1 MFWKWLCYNL
11 LNWVSGRYISLTVIQ
26 ALILGAVQGLTEFL
40 PVSSSGHLVIF
51 QHLLGLQNTPLA
63 FDVLVHMGTL
73 LAVFV
78 AFWTDIAALLR
89 KPWSRLTLLIVVGC
103 IPAALVGILLEPV
116 FEESFKSL
124 LVVGIGLLITG
135 VILMVSEKLALVKPG
150 FKEIEE
156 TSYKDVLFVGLL
168 QAIAIVPGISRSGST
183 ISAGLLAGMERPFAA
198 RFSFLLSIP
207 VILGA
212 GILELKDLGNGAMGA
227 ISSAAIVAGL
237 LSAALFGYIAIKVV
251 MRLVNQG
258 RLSVFSWYV
267 WALGIFTLGM
277 YFLG

>member
-1 MFWKWLCYNL
+1 M
-11 LNWVSGRYISLTVIQ
+11 
-26 ALILGAVQGLTEFL
+26 QGLTEFL

-51 QHLLGLQNTPLA
+51 QHLLGLENTPLA

-78 AFWTDIAALLR
+78 AFWSDIAALLR
-89 KPWSRLTLLIVVGC
+89 KPWSKLTFLIVVGC
-103 IPAALVGILLEPV
+103 IPAAAVGILLEPI
-116 FEESFKSL
+116 FEETFKSL
-124 LVVGIGLLITG
+124 LVVGWGLLITG
-135 VILMVSEKLALVKPG
+135 VVLMVSEKWSLAKPG
-150 FKEIEE
+150 LKEIEE
-156 TSYKDVLFVGLL
+156 TSYWDVLFIGLL

-198 RFSFLLSIP
+198 RYSFLLSIP
-207 VILGA
+207 VIMGA
-212 GILELKDLGNGAMGA
+212 GLLELKDLGTGALGA
-227 ISSAAIVAGL
+227 ISSAAIIAGL

-251 MRLVNQG
+251 LRLVNQG

-267 WALGIFTLGM
+267 WALGLVTLGL

>member
-1 MFWKWLCYNL
+1 M
-11 LNWVSGRYISLTVIQ
+11 TVIQ

-51 QHLLGLQNTPLA
+51 QHLLGLKDTPLA

-78 AFWTDIAALLR
+78 AFWSDIAALLR
-89 KPWSRLTLLIVVGC
+89 KPWSKLTFLIVAGC
-103 IPAALVGILLEPV
+103 IPAAIAGFLLEPI
-116 FEESFKSL
+116 FEQTFKSL

-135 VILMVSEKLALVKPG
+135 VVLMVSEKWALAHPG
-150 FKEIEE
+150 LKEIEE

-212 GILELKDLGNGAMGA
+212 GLLELKDLGSGAMGG
-227 ISSAAIVAGL
+227 IPVAAIITGL

-251 MRLVNQG
+251 LRLVNQG

-267 WALGIFTLGM
+267 WVLGLVALGWHLM
-277 YFLG
+277 S

>member
-1 MFWKWLCYNL
+1 M
-11 LNWVSGRYISLTVIQ
+11 TVIQ

-51 QHLLGLQNTPLA
+51 QHLLGLENTPLA

-78 AFWTDIAALLR
+78 AFWDDIAALLK
-89 KPWSRLTLLIVVGC
+89 KPWSKLTFLIVVGC
-103 IPAALVGILLEPV
+103 IPAAAVGILLEPI
-116 FEESFKSL
+116 FEETFKSL
-124 LVVGIGLLITG
+124 LVVGLGLLITG
-135 VILMVSEKLALVKPG
+135 AVLMVSEKWALAKPG
-150 FKEIEE
+150 LKEIEE
-156 TSYKDVLFVGLL
+156 TSYWDVLFVGLL

-212 GILELKDLGNGAMGA
+212 GLMELKDLGTGALEA
-227 ISSAAIVAGL
+227 ISSAAIMAGL

-251 MRLVNQG
+251 LRLVNQG

-267 WALGIFTLGM
+267 WALGLLTLGL

>member
-1 MFWKWLCYNL
+1 M
-11 LNWVSGRYISLTVIQ
+11 TVIQ

-51 QHLLGLQNTPLA
+51 QHWLGLENTPLA
-63 FDVLVHMGTL
+63 FDVLVHIGTL

-78 AFWTDIAALLR
+78 AFWSDIAALLR
-89 KPWSRLTLLIVVGC
+89 KPWSKLTFLIVAGC
-103 IPAALVGILLEPV
+103 IPAAAAGFLLEPI
-116 FEESFKSL
+116 FEQTFKSL

-135 VILMVSEKLALVKPG
+135 VVLMVSEKWALAHPG
-150 FKEIEE
+150 LKEIEE

-212 GILELKDLGNGAMGA
+212 GLLELKDLGGGAMGG
-227 ISSAAIVAGL
+227 ISAAAIITGL

-251 MRLVNQG
+251 LRLVNQG
-258 RLSVFSWYV
+258 RLSIFSWYV
-267 WALGIFTLGM
+267 WALGLATLGW
-277 YFLG
+277 YFMS

>member
-1 MFWKWLCYNL
+1 M
-11 LNWVSGRYISLTVIQ
+11 TVIQ

>member
-1 MFWKWLCYNL
+1 M
-11 LNWVSGRYISLTVIQ
+11 TVIQ

-51 QHLLGLQNTPLA
+51 QHLLGLQNTPLV

-78 AFWTDIAALLR
+78 AFWSDIAALLR
-89 KPWSRLTLLIVVGC
+89 KPWSKLTFLIVAGC
-103 IPAALVGILLEPV
+103 IPAAIAGFLLEPI
-116 FEESFKSL
+116 FEQTFKSL

-135 VILMVSEKLALVKPG
+135 VVLMVSEKWALAHPG
-150 FKEIEE
+150 LKEIEE

-212 GILELKDLGNGAMGA
+212 GLLEFKDLGSGAMGGIPA
-227 ISSAAIVAGL
+227 AAIITGL

-251 MRLVNQG
+251 LRLVNQG
-258 RLSVFSWYV
+258 RLSIFSWYV
-267 WALGIFTLGM
+267 WALGLVALGWHFM
-277 YFLG
+277 S